1 MHGGVSIGKGPCICA
16 ERRAGLHASV
26 LVCRA
31 ACLFCTSTCTHAG
44 FTRSLSGQIE
54 PGVTTFGRRWSVPRS
69 IWN

>member
-54 PGVTTFGRRWSVPRS
+54 PGV
-69 IWN
+69 